1 VADFTDAGDPNALT
15 WTDFERDLTALGRSL
30 RTIQSYREA
39 AQQLADHAKG
49 GDLLELAKA
58 DVQAYL
64 IDVRDRHSG
73 TTVQVR
79 FRSLHRFYSWAESEK
94 LIDRSPMAGMSL
106 PKAEQKV
113 IPVPGKD
120 DLRKLLAVCSGEDF
134 DSVRDAAIIR
144 LFIDCGLRL
153 SELTGLTLADVD
165 RMQAQVTVGGKG
177 SKWRHVD
184 YSNRTGK
191 ALAKYL
197 RVRQKHELANLDA
210 LWLGSRG
217 MALTPNGVTQMIR
230 RRCRQAGIGQ
240 LHPHQF
246 RHWSASEHFT
256 DGFSD
261 QDAMRRFGWTTLEMP
276 RRYGSATGARRAL
289 DHARVLAI
297 GDRL

>member
-1 VADFTDAGDPNALT
+1 MADVTDPRDPNALT
-15 WTDFERDLTALGRSL
+15 WTDFERDLVALARSP

-49 GDLLELAKA
+49 VDLVELTKT

-64 IDVRDRHSG
+64 IEVRDRHSG
-73 TTVQVR
+73 TAAQVR
-79 FRSLHRFYSWAESEK
+79 FRSLHR
-94 LIDRSPMAGMSL
+94 
-106 PKAEQKV
+106 
-113 IPVPGKD
+113 
-120 DLRKLLAVCSGEDF
+120 
-134 DSVRDAAIIR
+134 
-144 LFIDCGLRL
+144 
-153 SELTGLTLADVD
+153 DVD
-165 RMQAQVTVGGKG
+165 RMQAQVTVRGKG

-184 YSNRTGK
+184 YSIRTGK

-197 RVRQKHELANLDA
+197 RVRQKHELANLDV

-261 QDAMRRFGWTTLEMP
+261 QDAMRRFGWSSLEMP

-289 DHARVLAI
+289 DHARVLAM